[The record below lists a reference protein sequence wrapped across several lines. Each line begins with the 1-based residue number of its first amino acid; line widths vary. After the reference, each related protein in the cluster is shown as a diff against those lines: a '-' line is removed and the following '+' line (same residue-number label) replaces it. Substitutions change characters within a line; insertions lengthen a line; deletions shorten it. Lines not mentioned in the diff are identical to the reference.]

1 MILLRNLQDK
11 SIFKMGM
18 AGFSDTLIPT
28 TDYTNAASQQNAVS
42 NVNVTLR
49 TRLILL
55 TPELSPSAHAA

>member
-1 MILLRNLQDK
+1 MILLRNLHDK
-11 SIFKMGM
+11 GILKMEK

-49 TRLILL
+49 YGRD
-55 TPELSPSAHAA
+55 